1 MSINVARKEKPHELR
16 LICEPGSS
24 QDSPSASDPGLHS
37 PSAALASRQDA
48 NPSPGTPSS
57 PQSALPDVIFAPK
70 LESTS
75 LNSPAAQERQPL
87 LKHGTR
93 SSLLKSVDLDDF
105 NIFNDD
111 AEFTDFVKKAED
123 AIFQDIYP
131 ERIIQGS
138 SGSYFVKNVDKK
150 TISVFKP
157 KSEEPYG
164 HLNPKWIK
172 WFQRTCFPCCF
183 GRSCLLPNQ
192 GYLSEAG
199 AYLVDKKL
207 SLNIVPKTRVVKL
220 ASETFNYSPIDRAK
234 ARTKKFTLEKF
245 ESLGRRFHRIGL
257 PPKVGS
263 FQLFVSGYKD
273 ADYWLRRFDTESL
286 PESTS
291 KQFQMHFERLVV
303 LDYIIRNT
311 DRGNDNWLIKYDKS
325 EVDESVD
332 LEDSSDWS
340 MVKPPDIKIAAID
353 NGLAFP
359 FKHPDEWRAYPYHW
373 AWLSQAKIPFS
384 DEIKNAVL
392 PSLSD
397 MNFVEE
403 LCIEL
408 KDLFSI
414 DKGFD
419 RHMYEK
425 QMSVMR
431 GQILNLCQAFRDC
444 KSPVQLVQ
452 MPLVTVEKNS
462 KDGHP
467 GRVRQHSDSFT
478 QSFHHRHPFFSWC

>member
-1 MSINVARKEKPHELR
+1 MSTNTVSNDRPHELR
-16 LICEPGSS
+16 LLCEAGHQDPS
-24 QDSPSASDPGLHS
+24 QESAASPTSLGLAYRAENSPSG
-37 PSAALASRQDA
+37 
-48 NPSPGTPSS
+48 
-57 PQSALPDVIFAPK
+57 LPDVIFAPHLN
-70 LESTS
+70 LETTH
-75 LNSPAAQERQPL
+75 LNSPSQERQPL
-87 LKHGTR
+87 LRPSSGGPLR
-93 SSLLKSVDLDDF
+93 STDQDDF
-105 NIFNDD
+105 NVFNED
-111 AEFTDFVKKAED
+111 AEYTDFVKRAED
-123 AIFQDIYP
+123 AIFQGIYP
-131 ERIIQGS
+131 ERISQGS
-138 SGSYFVKNVDKK
+138 SGSYFVRDMEKK

-172 WFQRTCFPCCF
+172 WFQKTCFPCCF
-183 GRSCLLPNQ
+183 GRSCLVPNQ

-207 SLNIVPKTRVVKL
+207 NLNIVPKTRVVRL

-245 ESLGRRFHRIGL
+245 ESIGRRFHRIGL

-273 ADYWLRRFDTESL
+273 ADFWLRRFDTEAL

-291 KQFQMHFERLVV
+291 NQFQKNFEQLVV

-325 EVDESVD
+325 EVDESAD
-332 LEDSSDWS
+332 LEESSDWS
-340 MVKPPDIKIAAID
+340 LVKPPDVKIAAID

-359 FKHPDEWRAYPYHW
+359 FKHPDEWRTYPYHW
-373 AWLSQAKIPFS
+373 AWLGQAKIPFS
-384 DEIKNAVL
+384 DEIKDAVL
-392 PSLSD
+392 PKLTD
-397 MNFVEE
+397 MNFVEDLCQE
-403 LCIEL
+403 LR
-408 KDLFSI
+408 DLFSI

-419 RHMYEK
+419 RQMFEK

-431 GQILNLCQAFRDC
+431 GQILNLCQAMRDN

-452 MPLVTVEKNS
+452 MPVVTVEKTT